1 MVGCYTF
8 VGPTLLIESENFSI
22 AFFQELNINI
32 QTNVLWPSRMKKILI
47 TVESSMCMS
56 RRLSFPLLLLPGLK
70 KFHFSILAIFF
81 GLHIKAFDIR
91 NMPRSGISKFP
102 SKIIKKIV
110 QIITCPTLRHVAE
123 LKLSLLLL

>member
-56 RRLSFPLLLLPGLK
+56 RRLSFSSSSSPWFEKISLLHPCYLLRCSYQSLRYPKHATIGYLEV
-70 KFHFSILAIFF
+70 SIQ
-81 GLHIKAFDIR
+81 
-91 NMPRSGISKFP
+91 NNQ
-102 SKIIKKIV
+102 KIV
-110 QIITCPTLRHVAE
+110 QIITCPMLRHVAE